1 VTFPTAPVRVPD
13 AVAAIAAGRPVHAVW
28 QNELGGVTF
37 SVADGSEFVKVYP
50 DAHAALLT
58 AEAERLTWAHQF
70 AAVPRVLSA
79 APGLLHTAGLPGRTA
94 FDPYWV
100 ARPDDAARAIGEGLR
115 RLHDTLPVDD
125 CPFATPSSWAADGP
139 PVDRLVV
146 CHGDACVPN
155 TLIGDDGRCS
165 GHVDVGDLG
174 LADRWADLAVAIL
187 SMEMDFTGNHE
198 AALLDAYG
206 VAPDRVR
213 IAHYRRR
220 WEE

>member
-13 AVAAIAAGRPVHAVW
+13 AVAAIVAGRPAHAVW

-50 DAHAALLT
+50 EAHAALLM
-58 AEAERLTWAHQF
+58 AEAERLTWAHRF
-70 AAVPRVLSA
+70 VAVPRVLSA
-79 APGLLHTAGLPGRTA
+79 APGLLHTAGLSGRSA

-100 ARPDDAARAIGEGLR
+100 ARPDEAARAIGEGLR

-125 CPFATPSSWAADGP
+125 CPFATPPWAADGP
-139 PVDRLVV
+139 P
-146 CHGDACVPN
+146 
-155 TLIGDDGRCS
+155 
-165 GHVDVGDLG
+165 
-174 LADRWADLAVAIL
+174 ADRWADLAVAIL
-187 SMEMDFTGNHE
+187 SMEMDFTGDHE

-206 VAPDRVR
+206 VAPDRLR
-213 IAHYRRR
+213 IAHYRKR